1 LYLSPR
7 TFRRIP
13 LSQLFEAIL
22 LPRKISPSEKKLL
35 ATIDCQHS
43 PVMVGGITAMSGVGL
58 IGPSAHL
65 KAWFAAYARK
75 ARGTCITAES
85 RMGSVPSAKTT
96 RGRTVGGLLAVLFFG
111 LGCSDGQGQEL
122 PALILLQPP
131 QVQQAWREVQ
141 AAIRE
146 NARQR
151 RPAPEPYFARAEIWS
166 LVNNH
171 DAAMRDYL
179 EAARLSIERG
189 ESLET
194 QAGYFNKLYEALD
207 RLDQA
212 PSPAVIGSSKSHYGR
227 GVHAFWRNDL
237 PAALMHF
244 EDAVQLEPADPVNW
258 YYRALTYARLGHAR
272 RAQHDVLMA
281 ARLEVTGDDRRVAAA
296 LARVQGP
303 LRLWLEGFRNGPPRQ
318 RIPRT
323 GVQKD
328 KVAARQT
335 ARIR

>member
-1 LYLSPR
+1 MGNVPTAR
-7 TFRRIP
+7 T
-13 LSQLFEAIL
+13 
-22 LPRKISPSEKKLL
+22 
-35 ATIDCQHS
+35 TH
-43 PVMVGGITAMSGVGL
+43 
-58 IGPSAHL
+58 
-65 KAWFAAYARK
+65 
-75 ARGTCITAES
+75 
-85 RMGSVPSAKTT
+85 
-96 RGRTVGGLLAVLFFG
+96 GRLVCELLAVLFFV
-111 LGCSDGQGQEL
+111 LGYSDARGEEV
-122 PALILLQPP
+122 PALISLQPP

-146 NARQR
+146 NAKQR

-179 EAARLSIERG
+179 VAARLSIERG

-207 RLDQA
+207 RLDEA

-237 PAALMHF
+237 RAALMHF

-258 YYRALTYARLGHAR
+258 YYRALTYARLGQTR

-281 ARLEVTGDDRRVAAA
+281 ARL
-296 LARVQGP
+296 
-303 LRLWLEGFRNGPPRQ
+303 
-318 RIPRT
+318 
-323 GVQKD
+323 
-328 KVAARQT
+328 
-335 ARIR
+335 